1 MKPLVAVLIALAVGV
16 TGCDRSEEPAGG
28 GGALSGTCGLP
39 KVSKKVDPSKV
50 SDEFVLEGVEIARTQ
65 DTKGRFIATIN
76 APYVVNEAYRLYQ
89 DQVLDAG
96 WKIVTHETE
105 GFEAEIY
112 LSDPDHLA
120 AIQIRSSTC
129 KNKVIV
135 FVSIVDR
142 GDLPTG

>member
-1 MKPLVAVLIALAVGV
+1 MRLTAVVMAVAIVL
-16 TGCDRSEEPAGG
+16 TGCDRSEQPTEGG
-28 GGALSGTCGLP
+28 RDLSGTCGLP
-39 KVSKKVDPSKV
+39 KVSKKVEPDKV
-50 SDEFVLEGVEIARTQ
+50 TDEFLLEGVEIARTQ

-76 APYVVNEAYRLYQ
+76 APYVVNEAYRQYQ

-96 WKIVTHETE
+96 WKIVSQETE

-129 KNKVIV
+129 EKKVIV

-142 GDLPTG
+142 SDLPTG